1 MRYAQVTTIVALA
14 AALTVSACNRNEPA
28 ETADKAADAAAEARE
43 KQQEAVAELERKVA
57 DLDSKWNAMQAEM
70 AKETNKATAAL
81 QAETKEDL
89 TNAREAV
96 ADLKSTTPANW
107 WERHE
112 RTMERTA
119 DDVEQDVRRFAR
131 RWTAPD
137 LEAEGTGGAADG
149 WEVKRE
155 RLARRMGGRIDA
167 MEEAL
172 KDVDLR
178 GAPETEV
185 DDTKARLKKM
195 REDADR
201 LHNASEED
209 WWDLTRDRVN
219 DYIERVDRSISRLD
233 DDKSGR

>member
-14 AALTVSACNRNEPA
+14 AALTASACNRTEPA
-28 ETADKAADAAAEARE
+28 ETATADAVADARE
-43 KQQEAVAELERKVA
+43 KQQEEIAELEKKVAEL
-57 DLDSKWNAMQAEM
+57 DGKWNAMQAEM
-70 AKETNKATAAL
+70 AKETNKATVAL
-81 QAETKEDL
+81 QTEVKEDL

-96 ADLKSTTPANW
+96 ADLKSTTAANW

-131 RWTAPD
+131 RWTAPE

-149 WEVKRE
+149 WEVRRE
-155 RLARRMGGRIDA
+155 RLARRLGARIDA

-172 KDVDLR
+172 KDIDLR

-185 DDTKARLKKM
+185 EDTRARLKKM

-209 WWDLTRDRVN
+209 WWDITKARVN

-233 DDKSGR
+233 DDKG

>member
-14 AALTVSACNRNEPA
+14 AALTASACNRTEPA
-28 ETADKAADAAAEARE
+28 ETARDEAADIRE
-43 KQQEAVAELERKVA
+43 KQQEEIAELEKKVA
-57 DLDSKWNAMQAEM
+57 ELDSKWNAKQAEM

-81 QAETKEDL
+81 QAEVKEDL

-96 ADLKSTTPANW
+96 ADLKSTTAANW

-119 DDVEQDVRRFAR
+119 NDVEQDVRRFAR
-131 RWTAPD
+131 RWTAPE

-149 WEVKRE
+149 WEVRRE
-155 RLARRMGGRIDA
+155 RLARRLGARIDA

-172 KDVDLR
+172 KDIDLR
-178 GAPETEV
+178 GAAETEV
-185 DDTKARLKKM
+185 EDTRARLKKM

-209 WWDLTRDRVN
+209 WWDITKDRVN

-233 DDKSGR
+233 DDKG